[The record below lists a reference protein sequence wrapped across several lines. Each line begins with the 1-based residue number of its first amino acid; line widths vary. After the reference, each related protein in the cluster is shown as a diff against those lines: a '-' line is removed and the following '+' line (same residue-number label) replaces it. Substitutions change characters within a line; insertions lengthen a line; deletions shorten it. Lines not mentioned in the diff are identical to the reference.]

1 VGSRIEIGDLPG
13 LINWSRKR
21 ELASRSF
28 RSMGGLAAVT
38 LGASSSGRVEP
49 ITEQIRTLF
58 EQLEKELSA
67 YRPDNAISHLA
78 EKANV
83 SPVAVSDDAFRVL
96 GLGKHFGELSDGAF
110 DITMAPLA
118 TLWGFGRTSEPVAL
132 PSEAA
137 IQEQLKL
144 VDYRRLVLAEG
155 TAFLPV
161 KGMAVDLGGIAKG
174 YAVDRAFDLC
184 RSAGIEDFLIDLS
197 GNIRTSGRPRWREK
211 WQIGVRDPLDRS
223 RIIGKV
229 SIQNSMAL
237 ATSGSYERFVQIT
250 GVHYSHV
257 IDPRT
262 GYPVTGTAGA
272 TILSGDATT
281 ADGLSTPFFI
291 GGLKEAGQLLRK
303 APAAEVLIVPDKY
316 PTEIWLTPG
325 FAKAFFP
332 LPELAKALRLLASD
346 SP

>member
-1 VGSRIEIGDLPG
+1 
-13 LINWSRKR
+13 
-21 ELASRSF
+21 
-28 RSMGGLAAVT
+28 MGGLAAVT
-38 LGASSSGRVEP
+38 LGASSSDRIEP
-49 ITEQIRTLF
+49 ITEQIRTVF
-58 EQLEKELSA
+58 EQLEKQLSA
-67 YRPDNAISHLA
+67 YRADSAISQLA
-78 EKANV
+78 EKA
-83 SPVAVSDDAFRVL
+83 SLAPLAVSDDAFRVL

-118 TLWGFGRTSEPVAL
+118 RLWGFGRASEPAAL
-132 PSEAA
+132 PSEPA
-137 IQEQLKL
+137 IQEQLGL

-197 GNIRTSGRPRWREK
+197 GNIRTNGRPRWREK
-211 WQIGVRDPLDRS
+211 WQIGVRDPFDRS

-229 SIQNSMAL
+229 SIQNGMAL

-272 TILSGDATT
+272 TILCGDATT

-291 GGLKEAGQLLRK
+291 GGLKEAGKLLRK

-325 FAKAFFP
+325 FAKAFVP
-332 LPELAKALRLLASD
+332 LPELAKAVRLLHPDFS
-346 SP
+346 